1 MINKTN
7 FTIQQ
12 AVEEDYKRLN
22 FVNKETWLHTYPNE
36 ENDIT
41 VEDIENLDWQK
52 FENNWKTKLATSE
65 VGLYCLTA
73 KIENKIVGFIVVKE
87 FVDFVSFGSIYILPD
102 YQRLGIG
109 SALINQALNFVSKNK
124 IIVVKVAE
132 YNHNSINFY
141 KKMGFIFS
149 EKAADF
155 KLSETKSIPQIKLTK
170 FNNKFNL

>member
-36 ENDIT
+36 ENNIT

-65 VGLYCLTA
+65 EGLYCFTA
-73 KIENKIVGFIVVKE
+73 EIEDKIIGFIVVKE
-87 FVDFVSFGSIYILPD
+87 FADFISIGSIYILPD

-109 SALINQALNFVSKNK
+109 SALINYALNFISKNK
-124 IIVVKVAE
+124 KIVIRVAE
-132 YNHNSINFY
+132 YNQNSINFY

-155 KLSETKSIPQIKLTK
+155 KLSETKSIQQIKMVW
-170 FNNKFNL
+170 NRV